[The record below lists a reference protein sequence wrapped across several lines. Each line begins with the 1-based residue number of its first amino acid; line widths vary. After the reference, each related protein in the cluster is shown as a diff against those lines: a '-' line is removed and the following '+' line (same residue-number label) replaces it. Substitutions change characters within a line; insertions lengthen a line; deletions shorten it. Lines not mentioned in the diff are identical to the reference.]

1 MWKVFSRLP
10 RPVDKRR
17 RSLFKAYKVR
27 SGEDR
32 PCLPKKFTQNMIIYL
47 SGTGVKRFLRLKT
60 NFVP

>member
-1 MWKVFSRLP
+1 ML

-17 RSLFKAYKVR
+17 RLLFKAYKVR

-32 PCLPKKFTQNMIIYL
+32 PRLPKKFTQNMIIYL
-47 SGTGVKRFLRLKT
+47 SGTGVKRFLRPKA